1 MPYATLRFGPFTLDP
16 VRRSL
21 RRDGHPVQLRP
32 MAISLLC
39 HLAEKRG
46 KLVPKRELLET
57 LWPDGSG
64 TDANLTVTVAAVR
77 KALGEV
83 SGRHRILI
91 TVPREGYQ
99 FVAPVESDTDTLDP
113 KIPRR
118 LALPPIEIRG
128 GDSREWIELVETI
141 QTTIRD
147 HTACI
152 PGVEVAIEN
161 LEPTA
166 QELSLEHFARAAG
179 MEGVLVGT
187 LERQSASARLELRIV
202 DLDDQI
208 QWHTQIVHPVDELPT
223 LRLRAAREVSIA
235 LKPELEHVPKTDLGA
250 QLEHTDAWRAYSEG
264 RFHYGSGDGLPG
276 LHRAAVAFQ
285 QAVDL
290 DPTLAEAHAGLAEA
304 LLVLRTSGMAEADS
318 TAKRIRTA
326 ATAAFQQ
333 QPLLPEAHLAMA
345 QVCMVL
351 EHNWMAAREHLMTAL
366 EFGPDNPW
374 VHARYAIY
382 LAWRRQF
389 EASLDSIRRAQ
400 SLDPFSMR
408 VTGEVAKIHYFA
420 GQSGVA
426 LSILESAT
434 SRKLDFATGWMLT
447 CWFHLG
453 LGDGDAALDAI
464 GNVRHQLE
472 ASALWDVFTG
482 TAHGV
487 AGRAELARTALDSL
501 RTRRSRGETVP
512 PQFEGMLL
520 LSLRDFE
527 GATECVRRS
536 GAERYG
542 EFPTIEA
549 DPYGPGPA
557 TKPSGG
563 SISASA

>member
-1 MPYATLRFGPFTLDP
+1 
-16 VRRSL
+16 
-21 RRDGHPVQLRP
+21 
-32 MAISLLC
+32 
-39 HLAEKRG
+39 
-46 KLVPKRELLET
+46 
-57 LWPDGSG
+57 
-64 TDANLTVTVAAVR
+64 
-77 KALGEV
+77 
-83 SGRHRILI
+83 
-91 TVPREGYQ
+91 
-99 FVAPVESDTDTLDP
+99 
-113 KIPRR
+113 
-118 LALPPIEIRG
+118 
-128 GDSREWIELVETI
+128 
-141 QTTIRD
+141 
-147 HTACI
+147 
-152 PGVEVAIEN
+152 
-161 LEPTA
+161 
-166 QELSLEHFARAAG
+166 
-179 MEGVLVGT
+179 
-187 LERQSASARLELRIV
+187 
-202 DLDDQI
+202 
-208 QWHTQIVHPVDELPT
+208 
-223 LRLRAAREVSIA
+223 
-235 LKPELEHVPKTDLGA
+235 
-250 QLEHTDAWRAYSEG
+250 
-264 RFHYGSGDGLPG
+264 LPG

-549 DPYGPGPA
+549 DPYWAPLRSWPGYEA
-557 TKPSGG
+557 IRRQYFGKRMTD
-563 SISASA
+563 A